1 MSPASAKSAAAT
13 AAPAAPAAAERPL
26 LQVEDLH
33 KHYQISAGIL
43 GGSHTVRAVNGVSL
57 SIRRGETLGLVGES
71 GCGKSTLGRT
81 LVRLEEPTSGRVVLE
96 GTDIASLRRAELKT
110 FRRRIQIVFQDPYS
124 SLNPRMS
131 VRSILSEPLR
141 LHGAVKSRNDLDRQV
156 LSLLDRVGLRRDAID
171 RYPHAF
177 SGGQRQRVGIARA
190 LSLKPDFIVCDEPIS
205 ALDVS
210 IQAQILNLLVDLQE
224 EFELTYLFISHDLR
238 VVERVSHRVAVMY
251 LGRIVE
257 VASARELYQD
267 PQHPYTRALLSAIP
281 EPDPTVKRTRL
292 PLEGDLPSPL
302 APPTGCAFHPR
313 CPRFERGRCDAS
325 APELGPQQAGG
336 AHEVACFHPHGA
348 TDASV

>member
-1 MSPASAKSAAAT
+1 LSTPTTTSPSNKSA
-13 AAPAAPAAAERPL
+13 PAL
-26 LQVEDLH
+26 LQVTDLH
-33 KHYQISAGIL
+33 KHYRVGAGIL

-57 SIRRGETLGLVGES
+57 TIRRGETLGLVGES
-71 GCGKSTLGRT
+71 GCGKSTLGRAI
-81 LVRLEEPTSGRVVLE
+81 VRLEEPTAGKVVLE
-96 GTDIASLRRAELKT
+96 GTDIASLRRAELKS

-131 VRSILSEPLR
+131 VRSILAEPLR
-141 LHGAVKSRNDLDRQV
+141 LHGIATSRNDLNRQV

-171 RYPHAF
+171 RYPHEF

-190 LSLKPDFIVCDEPIS
+190 LALKPDFIVCDEPIS

-224 EFELTYLFISHDLR
+224 EFQLTYLFISHDLR

-257 VASARELYQD
+257 VASAEELYRD

-281 EPDPTVKRTRL
+281 EPDPTVKRVRL
-292 PLEGDLPSPL
+292 QLEGDLPSPL
-302 APPTGCAFHPR
+302 APPDGCAFHPR
-313 CPRFERGRCDAS
+313 CPRFEKGRCDAS
-325 APELGPQQAGG
+325 DPELAQQQPGTD
-336 AHEVACFHPHGA
+336 HWVACFHPHSSA
-348 TDASV
+348 DEPNQ

>member
-1 MSPASAKSAAAT
+1 MSAT
-13 AAPAAPAAAERPL
+13 GDTHAL
-26 LQVEDLH
+26 LEVDGLH
-33 KHYQISAGIL
+33 KHYRVGAGIF

-57 SIRRGETLGLVGES
+57 KIRRGETLGLVGES

-81 LVRLEEPTSGRVVLE
+81 LVRLEEPTAGRIVLE
-96 GTDIASLRRAELKT
+96 GTDIASLRRAQLKT

-141 LHGAVKSRNDLDRQV
+141 LHGVTTSRDDLNREV

-171 RYPHAF
+171 RYPHEF

-190 LSLKPDFIVCDEPIS
+190 LALKPDFIVCDEPIS

-224 EFELTYLFISHDLR
+224 EFGLTYLFISHDLR
-238 VVERVSHRVAVMY
+238 IVERMSHRVAVMY

-257 VASARELYQD
+257 VATAEQLYRD

-281 EPDPTVKRTRL
+281 EPDPTLRRARL

-302 APPTGCAFHPR
+302 APPSGCAFHPR
-313 CPRFERGRCDAS
+313 CPRFEAGHCDAT
-325 APELGPQQAGG
+325 APELGQQQAESD
-336 AHEVACFHPHGA
+336 HWVACFHPHGG
-348 TDASV
+348 TDES